1 MEMWNKI
8 MPNKQEQAVAD
19 GSIALQADQIKNVT
33 INNGVQ
39 ITEIIPIC
47 NQLFETN
54 FPRLREEAAKIA
66 QENVQSFSI
75 ALQASISENIET
87 IVIEKLADPD
97 LQFCLNQSVQLAAR
111 YGEKAHPDLLIKLI
125 NTKMLENTNDF
136 KNLICNQAINVL
148 DKITIKHLH
157 LIFFVGLVNNIL
169 PRISLGHGTLDVDDS
184 FLIDIVRKIEKVFCD
199 LYFKFD
205 RCLDLEYSDSK
216 YLESLGILNFDNMPF
231 SYSSFDILH
240 SKLGN
245 EILVNGKKINE
256 PYLEKIVEENSVKYF
271 ECLNLYNRI
280 FKHNHVSLS
289 FVGDEIM
296 NSYLDGNS
304 LSI

>member
-1 MEMWNKI
+1 
-8 MPNKQEQAVAD
+8 MPNNQEQAVVG
-19 GSIALQADQIKNVT
+19 GSVALQADQIQDVI

-47 NQLFETN
+47 NQLFEMN

-66 QENVQSFSI
+66 LENVQKFSL
-75 ALQASISENIET
+75 ALQTSINENVET
-87 IVIEKLADPD
+87 IVLEKLADPD
-97 LQFCLNQSVQLAAR
+97 IQFCLNQSLQLVAR
-111 YGEKAHPDLLIKLI
+111 HGEKIKPELLINLIQKKLS
-125 NTKMLENTNDF
+125 EDTNDF
-136 KNLICNQAINVL
+136 ENLICNQAINML
-148 DKITIKHLH
+148 DKITIRHLH
-157 LIFFVGLVNNIL
+157 LILFVGVVDNIL
-169 PRISLGHGTLDVDDS
+169 PRISLGHSALNVDDS
-184 FLIDIVRKIEKVFCD
+184 FLIDIIKKIDRVFCD

-205 RCLDLEYSDSK
+205 KSLELEYSDSK

-245 EILVNGKKINE
+245 EILINGQKIKE
-256 PYLEKIVEENSVKYF
+256 AYLKKIVEENSEKYF
-271 ECLNLYNRI
+271 ECLNLYNKI

-289 FVGDEIM
+289 FIGDAIM
-296 NSYLDGNS
+296 KSYLNGQS

>member
-1 MEMWNKI
+1 MWKKK
-8 MPNKQEQAVAD
+8 MPNNQEQAVVG
-19 GSIALQADQIKNVT
+19 GSVALQADQIQDVI

-47 NQLFETN
+47 NQLFEMN

-66 QENVQSFSI
+66 LENVQKFSL
-75 ALQASISENIET
+75 ALQTSINENVET
-87 IVIEKLADPD
+87 IVLEKLADPD
-97 LQFCLNQSVQLAAR
+97 IQFCLNQSLQLVAR
-111 YGEKAHPDLLIKLI
+111 HGEKIKPELLINLIQKKLS
-125 NTKMLENTNDF
+125 EDTNDF
-136 KNLICNQAINVL
+136 ENLICNQAINML
-148 DKITIKHLH
+148 DKITIRHLH
-157 LIFFVGLVNNIL
+157 LILFVGVVDNIL
-169 PRISLGHGTLDVDDS
+169 PRISLGHSALNVDDS
-184 FLIDIVRKIEKVFCD
+184 FLIDIIKKIDRVFCD

-205 RCLDLEYSDSK
+205 KSLELEYSDSK

-245 EILVNGKKINE
+245 EILINGQKIKE
-256 PYLEKIVEENSVKYF
+256 AYLKKIVEENSEKYF
-271 ECLNLYNRI
+271 ECLNLYNKI

-289 FVGDEIM
+289 FIGDAIM
-296 NSYLDGNS
+296 KSYLNGQS